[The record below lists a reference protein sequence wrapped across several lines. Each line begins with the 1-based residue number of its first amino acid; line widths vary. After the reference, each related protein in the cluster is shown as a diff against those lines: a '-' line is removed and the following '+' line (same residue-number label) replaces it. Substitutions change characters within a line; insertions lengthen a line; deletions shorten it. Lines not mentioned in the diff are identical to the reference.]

1 MRIDGAS
8 GTILLRTTRSAYVL
22 RADSAA
28 GAVLH
33 VHWGAVLP
41 WADAV
46 ALPVWAEHDDS
57 FAGRRDGVEEYPVD
71 GGARFGVPALEVRF
85 ADGSSPLEPTVR
97 DVVLEADDHVVARD
111 VGGPE
116 QSVRVLTLKTLD

>member
-8 GTILLRTTRSAYVL
+8 GTILLRTIRSAYVL

-33 VHWGAVLP
+33 VHWGADLP

-46 ALPVWAEHDDS
+46 ALPVWSEHDDS

-97 DVVLEADDHVVARD
+97 DVGRGG
-111 VGGPE
+111 GGP
-116 QSVRVLTLKTLD
+116 RRGRPRGPPP